1 MNAKFQRNIDMDKAI
16 NKFCP
21 RSGKPVE
28 DDSLTKYQGHLVG
41 FCNPGCRDDFASDI
55 SNSPSDTK
63 YFDIVIKE
71 NEL

>member
-1 MNAKFQRNIDMDKAI
+1 MKKAI

-21 RSGKPVE
+21 RSGKPVV
-28 DDSLTKYQGHLVG
+28 DDSLTDYRGYVVG

-55 SNSPSDTK
+55 SKSPNDAH
-63 YFDIVIKE
+63 YFDVIIKE